1 MGAIKNI
8 VSDFINSLK
17 NSKRVLTGILTV
29 LFMFAYEYF
38 GLEEKGISRESVN
51 NAVMTIVALIL
62 GDSIRSVNPEKVEQ

>member
-29 LFMFAYEYF
+29 VFMFAYEYF
-38 GLEEKGISRESVN
+38 KREEKGIARESVN

-62 GDSIRSVNPEKVEQ
+62 GDSIRSVNPEKVE